1 MTQQRA
7 ALISVSDK
15 SGVCQFAK
23 ELVELGYTV
32 LSTSGSGR
40 LLGDEGIPFLSIEE
54 YTGQKEILGGRVKT
68 LHPKVHAGILA
79 RRDDAE
85 HMQELA
91 DTSIMPI
98 DVVAVNLYPF
108 EKQRAGDS
116 ANNPLSMVEQVD
128 IGGPTMIRAAAKNF
142 QHVYPVIDPADYS
155 AVVEELRSGEGVSNK
170 FLRLKMASKVFG
182 MLAQYNLQI
191 AQYFS
196 YVTVGDSDVLEIDLA
211 TARAE
216 SFQLGEFSGFVGRSP
231 EALRYGENPHQS
243 ARFHQSLG
251 VTGAAWTQLQGKDLS
266 YNNLLD
272 ADACLS
278 LLRRFQ
284 SEKEPCSI
292 IIKHL
297 NPCGAA
303 HAGTSLEALKLA
315 KQSDSRSHFGGI
327 FGFTHKVD
335 AESATEVIKDFA
347 EIVVAPD
354 YEQEALAIFSG
365 RKNVRVLKV
374 PVAQGEI
381 SAVEVR
387 SALDG
392 VLAQTADIS
401 STPVSQAELV
411 AGSGLP
417 DHQLVDLEFAWKIS
431 AAVRSNAIALVREGL
446 LLGVGAGQMS
456 RIDSVEFA
464 IWKSKEHGHELQ
476 GSVAASDAFFPFAD
490 GLERLAA
497 EGVVAVVT
505 PSGSLKDQEVVEAAS
520 KLGISLYFVNDR
532 HFRH

>member
-15 SGVCQFAK
+15 SGICQFAK
-23 ELVELGYTV
+23 ELIELGYTV

-40 LLGDEGIPFLSIEE
+40 LLSEEGIPFLSIEE

-91 DTSIMPI
+91 DNSIMPI

-108 EKQRAGDS
+108 EKQRAGET

-142 QHVYPVIDPADYS
+142 QHIYPVIDPADYS
-155 AVVEELRSGEGVSNK
+155 AVVEELRSGAGTNGRP
-170 FLRLKMASKVFG
+170 LRLKMARKVFG
-182 MLAQYNLQI
+182 MLAEYNLQI

-196 YVTVGDSDVLEIDLA
+196 YVTVDDSDALEIEL
-211 TARAE
+211 TSARAE
-216 SFQLGEFSGFVGRSP
+216 AFQLGEFSGFIGRSP
-231 EALRYGENPHQS
+231 EALRYGENPHQG
-243 ARFHQSLG
+243 ARFYQSLG
-251 VTGAAWTQLQGKDLS
+251 VSGATWEQLQGKDLS

-284 SEKEPCSI
+284 AEQEPCSI

-303 HAGTSLEALKLA
+303 HAKTSLEALRRA
-315 KQSDSRSHFGGI
+315 KKSDGRSHFGGI
-327 FGFTHKVD
+327 FGFTHKLD
-335 AESATEVIKDFA
+335 AESAQEVIKDFA
-347 EIVVAPD
+347 EIVLAPD
-354 YEQEALAIFSG
+354 YDPEALAVFSS
-365 RKNVRVLKV
+365 RKNLRVLRVTTEKK
-374 PVAQGEI
+374 ESSI
-381 SAVEVR
+381 IEVR
-387 SALDG
+387 SALG
-392 VLAQTADIS
+392 GILTQTADTS
-401 STPVSQAELV
+401 STPVSEAELV
-411 AGSGLP
+411 AGSGVSDSL
-417 DHQLVDLEFAWKIS
+417 LVDLEFAWKIS
-431 AAVRSNAIALVREGL
+431 AAVRSNAIALAKEGL

-464 IWKSKEHGHELQ
+464 IWKSKEHGHELH

-497 EGVVAVVT
+497 EGVVAVIT
-505 PSGSLKDQEVVEAAS
+505 PSGSLKDQEVVEVAS
-520 KLGISLYFVNDR
+520 KLGLSLYFVNDR